1 MPNNARDPV
10 CGAPVDVQL
19 GKGRKESFEN
29 SDYYFCSD
37 TCRDRFKQSP
47 KDYVPPTA

>member
-1 MPNNARDPV
+1 MPTNARDPV
-10 CGAPVDVQL
+10 CGAPVDFQQ
-19 GKGRKESFEN
+19 GKGRKENYEN

>member
-1 MPNNARDPV
+1 MDKNARDPV
-10 CGAPVDVQL
+10 CGASVEVQK
-19 GKGRKESFEN
+19 GKSRTENYEN
-29 SDYYFCSD
+29 SEYYFCSD